1 MNVPAIPSDV
11 RERVV
16 SAANT
21 LYEQAGRETFP
32 TVDQVRRTAKV
43 DMNAASAV
51 MREWRRQ
58 QTVQAAPVAVT
69 IPEGVQLAHSQA
81 LAALWMQAQELAN
94 ESLRTAQTAWETER
108 TELDAMRQ
116 EMATA
121 YETQATE
128 LEATQERATEIQH
141 AADAAAEGYT
151 KELAAVRE
159 QLAAATTR
167 AERAEARVAEI
178 EKRADGLQG
187 ELTRAHQ
194 DADQVRGELES
205 LRKDSAAEIE
215 RLRSELAG
223 VRAKAEAAEEA
234 HQAQRKTAAA
244 EAHRAAELLTN
255 AQAER
260 DTARQQAGEAREGAA
275 KLAGQLEAVQSQNA
289 ALLATLKPG
298 KK

>member
-141 AADAAAEGYT
+141 AADAAAEGYA

-187 ELTRAHQ
+187 ELARAHQ

-205 LRKDSAAEIE
+205 LRKDSAVEIE

-234 HQAQRKTAAA
+234 HQAQRETAAA
-244 EAHRAAELLTN
+244 EAHRAAELLTK

-260 DTARQQAGEAREGAA
+260 DAARQQAGEAREGAA

>member
-11 RERVV
+11 RERIV
-16 SAANT
+16 SAANA

-32 TVDQVRRTAKV
+32 TVDQVRRAARV

-58 QTVQAAPVAVT
+58 QTAQAAPVAVT
-69 IPEGVQLAHSQA
+69 IPEVVQSAHNQA

-108 TELDAMRQ
+108 GELDAMRQ

-121 YETQATE
+121 YEAQASE
-128 LEATQERATEIQH
+128 LEEVQGRAIQMQH
-141 AADAAAEGYT
+141 AAEAAAEAHR
-151 KELAAVRE
+151 KELEGLRAE
-159 QLAAATTR
+159 LAAATTK

-178 EKRADGLQG
+178 EKRADGLQI
-187 ELTRAHQ
+187 ELTRAHH
-194 DADQVRGELES
+194 DADQVRSEIEA
-205 LRKDSAAEIE
+205 LRRDSTAEIE
-215 RLRSELAG
+215 RLRSELASA
-223 VRAKAEAAEEA
+223 RAKAEAAEET
-234 HQAQRKTAAA
+234 HQAQRKAAA
-244 EAHRAAELLTN
+244 SEAHRAAELLTK

-260 DTARQQAGEAREGAA
+260 EAARQQAGEAREAAA
-275 KLAGQLEAVQSQNA
+275 KLAGQLEAVQAQNA
-289 ALLATLKPG
+289 ALLATLKP

>member
-1 MNVPAIPSDV
+1 MNVPAIPSDI

-194 DADQVRGELES
+194 DADQVRAELET

-244 EAHRAAELLTN
+244 EAHRAAELLTK

-289 ALLATLKPG
+289 ALLATLKQG
-298 KK
+298 QK

>member
-11 RERVV
+11 RERIV
-16 SAANT
+16 AAAQS
-21 LYEQAGRETFP
+21 LYEQAGRESFP
-32 TVDQVRRTAKV
+32 TVDQVRRVARV

-69 IPEGVQLAHSQA
+69 IPEGVQVAHSQA
-81 LAALWMQAQELAN
+81 LAALWLQAQELAN

-108 TELDAMRQ
+108 AELDAMRQ
-116 EMATA
+116 EMAAA
-121 YETQATE
+121 YESQATE
-128 LEATQERATEIQH
+128 LEAAQERAMQMQH
-141 AADAAAEGYT
+141 AVEAASEAHRKDVEALRV
-151 KELAAVRE
+151 E
-159 QLAAATTR
+159 LAAATTR

-194 DADQVRGELES
+194 DADQVRGELDAV
-205 LRKDSAAEIE
+205 RKDSAAEIE

-234 HQAQRKTAAA
+234 HQTQRKAAAA
-244 EAHRAAELLTN
+244 EAHRAAELLTK
-255 AQAER
+255 AQSER
-260 DTARQQAGEAREGAA
+260 DTARQQAGEAREAAA
-275 KLAGQLEAVQSQNA
+275 KLAGQLEAVQAQNV

>member
-11 RERVV
+11 RERIV
-16 SAANT
+16 AAAQS
-21 LYEQAGRETFP
+21 LYEQAGRESFP
-32 TVDQVRRTAKV
+32 TVDQVRRVARV

-58 QTVQAAPVAVT
+58 QTAQAAPVAVT
-69 IPEGVQLAHSQA
+69 IPEPVQLAHSQA
-81 LAALWMQAQELAN
+81 MAALWTQAQELAN
-94 ESLRTAQTAWETER
+94 ESLRTAQTAWEAER
-108 TELDAMRQ
+108 AELDAMRQ

-128 LEATQERATEIQH
+128 LEAAQERAIQMQH
-141 AADAAAEGYT
+141 AAEAANEAHRREVEVLRAE
-151 KELAAVRE
+151 
-159 QLAAATTR
+159 LAAATTR

-194 DADQVRGELES
+194 DADQVRGELAS

-215 RLRSELAG
+215 RLRTELAG
-223 VRAKAEAAEEA
+223 VRAKAEVAEEA
-234 HQAQRKTAAA
+234 HQTQRKAAA
-244 EAHRAAELLTN
+244 TEAHRAAELLTK
-255 AQAER
+255 AQTER
-260 DTARQQAGEAREGAA
+260 DAARHQAGEAREAAA
-275 KLAGQLEAVQSQNA
+275 KLAGQLEAIQAQNA